1 MTKST
6 SFFSRLAE
14 KIEPL
19 MPGATTRAELRHM
32 RRFLD
37 PELTGAQVDEDGI
50 EDVRLAGPLIERM
63 ALILAEYCRANNV
76 LDCVEMSLTT
86 KEEPFETFVVTVR
99 NATTGKSP
107 HQLRLDAEAECTR
120 LRKSIEDREVYLVAY
135 VDNNQRPYA
144 AAFSTRERAEEW
156 AAAVDGTLVDTAIDR
171 HAKRK
176 SG

>member
-1 MTKST
+1 L
-6 SFFSRLAE
+6 FARLAE

-19 MPGATTRAELRHM
+19 MPGAGTRAELRHV

-37 PELTGAQVDEDGI
+37 PELTGEQVDEDGN
-50 EDVRLAGPLIERM
+50 EDVRLAGPLVERT
-63 ALILAEYCRANNV
+63 ARILAEYCRANSV

-99 NATTGKSP
+99 NATTSKSP
-107 HQLRLDAEAECTR
+107 HQLRLDAEAECAR

-135 VDNNQRPYA
+135 VDNNRRPYA

-171 HAKRK
+171 HANRK
-176 SG
+176 AQ